1 MSRVLSILSK
11 AREEL
16 GDTNNTR
23 FTDSK
28 LLEHLNDGIKDFIL
42 STKSLKERLY
52 VELASNV
59 AIYDISKYALFVERV
74 EYMNT
79 KIDTLSFKELDS
91 INTMWQYETGNVVKA
106 ITFEHQSKGAF
117 RIYPRLNTVDNNI
130 VSSSDYGILVDFSLD
145 DDIVGI
151 PSIIDVEQ
159 NLQAY
164 LVLYV
169 IKKPNIITLTTPDE
183 ELELDELYDKA
194 FVHYIKAQCLRNDSD
209 SNNRQFGNEEL
220 SAYAMY
226 VVNNNKDFAL
236 DNQVSGDR
244 IIQYKGFM

>member
-23 FTDSK
+23 FADGK

-59 AIYDISKYALFVERV
+59 AMYDISKYALFVERV

-79 KIDTLSFKELDS
+79 KIDTLSFTELDS
-91 INTMWQYETGNVVKA
+91 INAMWQYETGNVVKA

-145 DDIVGI
+145 DDIIGI

-169 IKKPNIITLTTPDE
+169 IKKPSMITLTTPDE

>member
-79 KIDTLSFKELDS
+79 KIDTLSFTELDS
-91 INTMWQYETGNVVKA
+91 INAMWQYETGNVVKA

>member
-16 GDTNNTR
+16 GDVNNTR

-79 KIDTLSFKELDS
+79 KIDTLSFTELDS
-91 INTMWQYETGNVVKA
+91 INAMWQYETSNVVKA
-106 ITFEHQSKGAF
+106 ITFEHQSKGSF

-169 IKKPNIITLTTPDE
+169 IKKPNVITLTTPDE

>member
-16 GDTNNTR
+16 GDANNTR

-59 AIYDISKYALFVERV
+59 AMYDISKYALFVERV

-79 KIDTLSFKELDS
+79 KIDTLSFTELDS
-91 INTMWQYETGNVVKA
+91 INAMWQYETGNVVKA
-106 ITFEHQSKGAF
+106 ITFEHQSKGSF

>member
-16 GDTNNTR
+16 GDANNTR

-79 KIDTLSFKELDS
+79 KIDTLSFTELDS
-91 INTMWQYETGNVVKA
+91 INAMWQYETGNVVKA
-106 ITFEHQSKGAF
+106 ITFEHQSKGSF
-117 RIYPRLNTVDNNI
+117 RIYPRLNTVNNNI

-169 IKKPNIITLTTPDE
+169 IKKPNVITLTTPNE

-226 VVNNNKDFAL
+226 VVNNNKDFVL

>member
-23 FTDSK
+23 FTNSK

-91 INTMWQYETGNVVKA
+91 INAMWQYETGNVVKA

-117 RIYPRLNTVDNNI
+117 RIYPRLNTVSNNI

-145 DDIVGI
+145 DDILGI
-151 PSIIDVEQ
+151 PSISDVEQ

>member
-16 GDTNNTR
+16 GDANNTR

-59 AIYDISKYALFVERV
+59 AMYDISKYALFVERV

-79 KIDTLSFKELDS
+79 KIDTLSFTELDS
-91 INTMWQYETGNVVKA
+91 INAMWQYETGNVVKA
-106 ITFEHQSKGAF
+106 ITFEHQSKGSF
-117 RIYPRLNTVDNNI
+117 RIYPRLNTVSNNI

-226 VVNNNKDFAL
+226 IVNNNKDFAL

>member
-16 GDTNNTR
+16 GDVNNTR

-79 KIDTLSFKELDS
+79 KIDTLSFTELDS
-91 INTMWQYETGNVVKA
+91 INAMWQYETGNVVKA
-106 ITFEHQSKGAF
+106 ITFEHQSKGSF
-117 RIYPRLNTVDNNI
+117 RIYPRLNTVSNNI

-145 DDIVGI
+145 DDIIGI

-169 IKKPNIITLTTPDE
+169 IKKPNVITLTTPDE

>member
-11 AREEL
+11 ARVEL

-59 AIYDISKYALFVERV
+59 AMYDISKYALFVERV

-79 KIDTLSFKELDS
+79 KIDTLSFTELDS
-91 INTMWQYETGNVVKA
+91 INAMWQYETGNVVKA

-145 DDIVGI
+145 DDIVSI

-169 IKKPNIITLTTPDE
+169 IKKPNVITLTTPDE

>member
-16 GDTNNTR
+16 GDVNNTR

-59 AIYDISKYALFVERV
+59 AMYDISKYALFVERV

-79 KIDTLSFKELDS
+79 KIDTLSFTELDS
-91 INTMWQYETGNVVKA
+91 INAMWQYETGNVVKA

-169 IKKPNIITLTTPDE
+169 IKKPSMITLTTPDE

>member
-59 AIYDISKYALFVERV
+59 AMYDISKYALFVERV

-91 INTMWQYETGNVVKA
+91 INAMWQYETGNVVKA
-106 ITFEHQSKGAF
+106 ITFEHQSKGSF
-117 RIYPRLNTVDNNI
+117 RIYPRLNTVSNNI

-169 IKKPNIITLTTPDE
+169 IKKPNVITLTTPDE

>member
-23 FTDSK
+23 FADGK

-79 KIDTLSFKELDS
+79 KIDTLSFTELDS
-91 INTMWQYETGNVVKA
+91 INAMWQYETGNVVKA
-106 ITFEHQSKGAF
+106 ITFEHQSKGSF
-117 RIYPRLNTVDNNI
+117 RIYPRLNTVSNNI
-130 VSSSDYGILVDFSLD
+130 VASSDYGILVDFSLD

>member
-23 FTDSK
+23 FSDTK

-91 INTMWQYETGNVVKA
+91 INAMWQYETGNVVKA

>member
-16 GDTNNTR
+16 GDANNTR

-59 AIYDISKYALFVERV
+59 AMYDISKYALFVERV

-79 KIDTLSFKELDS
+79 KIDTLSFTELDS

-106 ITFEHQSKGAF
+106 ITFEHQSKGSF
-117 RIYPRLNTVDNNI
+117 RIYPRLNTVSNNI

>member
-16 GDTNNTR
+16 GDVNNTR

-79 KIDTLSFKELDS
+79 KIDTLSFTELDS
-91 INTMWQYETGNVVKA
+91 INAMWQYETGNVVKA

-117 RIYPRLNTVDNNI
+117 RIYPRLNTVNNNI

-169 IKKPNIITLTTPDE
+169 IKKPNVITLTTPDE

-209 SNNRQFGNEEL
+209 SNNRQFGNEEV

>member
-16 GDTNNTR
+16 GDVNNTR
-23 FTDSK
+23 FTNSK

-79 KIDTLSFKELDS
+79 KIDTLSFTELDS
-91 INTMWQYETGNVVKA
+91 INAMWQYETGNVVKA

-169 IKKPNIITLTTPDE
+169 IKKPNIITLTTPNE

>member
-16 GDTNNTR
+16 GDVNNTR

-59 AIYDISKYALFVERV
+59 AMYDISKYALFVERV

-79 KIDTLSFKELDS
+79 KIDTLSFKELDN

-106 ITFEHQSKGAF
+106 ITFEHQSKGSF
-117 RIYPRLNTVDNNI
+117 RIYPRLNTVSNNI

>member
-23 FTDSK
+23 FTNSK

-91 INTMWQYETGNVVKA
+91 INAMWQYETGNVVKA
-106 ITFEHQSKGAF
+106 ITFEHQSKGSF
-117 RIYPRLNTVDNNI
+117 RIYPRLNTVSNNI

-236 DNQVSGDR
+236 DNQISGDR

>member
-16 GDTNNTR
+16 GDVNNTR

-79 KIDTLSFKELDS
+79 KIDTLSFTELDS
-91 INTMWQYETGNVVKA
+91 INAMWQYETGNVVKA

-117 RIYPRLNTVDNNI
+117 RIYPRLNTVSNNI

-169 IKKPNIITLTTPDE
+169 IKKPNVITLTTPNE

>member
-16 GDTNNTR
+16 GDANNTR

-79 KIDTLSFKELDS
+79 KIDTLSFTELDS

-106 ITFEHQSKGAF
+106 ITFEHQSKGSF
-117 RIYPRLNTVDNNI
+117 RIYPRLNTVSNNI

-169 IKKPNIITLTTPDE
+169 IKKPNVITLTTPDE

>member
-16 GDTNNTR
+16 GDVNNTR
-23 FTDSK
+23 FTNSK

-79 KIDTLSFKELDS
+79 KIDTLSFTELDS
-91 INTMWQYETGNVVKA
+91 INAMWQYETGNVVKA
-106 ITFEHQSKGAF
+106 ITFEHQSKGSF
-117 RIYPRLNTVDNNI
+117 RIYPRLNTVSNNI

-145 DDIVGI
+145 DDIIGI

-226 VVNNNKDFAL
+226 IVNNNKDFAL

>member
-16 GDTNNTR
+16 GDVNNTR

-79 KIDTLSFKELDS
+79 KIDTLSFTELDS
-91 INTMWQYETGNVVKA
+91 INAMWQYETGNVVKA

-145 DDIVGI
+145 DDIIGI

-169 IKKPNIITLTTPDE
+169 IKKPNTITLTTPDE

>member
-23 FTDSK
+23 FTNSK

-79 KIDTLSFKELDS
+79 KIDTLSFTELDS

>member
-16 GDTNNTR
+16 GDVNNTR

-59 AIYDISKYALFVERV
+59 TIYDISKYALFVERV

-79 KIDTLSFKELDS
+79 KIDTLSFTELDS
-91 INTMWQYETGNVVKA
+91 INAMWQYETGNVVKA

>member
-16 GDTNNTR
+16 GDANNTR

-91 INTMWQYETGNVVKA
+91 INAMWQYETGNVVKA

-145 DDIVGI
+145 DDILGI
-151 PSIIDVEQ
+151 PSIVDVEQ

-169 IKKPNIITLTTPDE
+169 IKKPNVITLTTPDE

>member
-16 GDTNNTR
+16 GDANNTR

-79 KIDTLSFKELDS
+79 KIDTLSFTELDS
-91 INTMWQYETGNVVKA
+91 INAMWQYETGNVVKA

-117 RIYPRLNTVDNNI
+117 RIYTRLNTVDNNI

-226 VVNNNKDFAL
+226 IVNNNKDFAL

>member
-16 GDTNNTR
+16 GDVNNTR

-79 KIDTLSFKELDS
+79 KIDTLSFTELDS
-91 INTMWQYETGNVVKA
+91 INAMWQYETGNVVKA

-145 DDIVGI
+145 DDIIGI

-169 IKKPNIITLTTPDE
+169 IKKPNVITLTTPDE

>member
-16 GDTNNTR
+16 GDANNTR
-23 FTDSK
+23 FTNSK

-106 ITFEHQSKGAF
+106 ITFEHQSKGSF

-169 IKKPNIITLTTPDE
+169 IKKPNVITLTTPDE

>member
-16 GDTNNTR
+16 GDANNTR

-42 STKSLKERLY
+42 STKSLKERLH

-79 KIDTLSFKELDS
+79 KIDTLSFTELDS

-226 VVNNNKDFAL
+226 IVNNNKDFAL

>member
-23 FTDSK
+23 FADGK

-106 ITFEHQSKGAF
+106 ITFEHQSKGSF

-169 IKKPNIITLTTPDE
+169 IKKPNVITLTTPNE

>member
-79 KIDTLSFKELDS
+79 KIDTLSFTELDS

-106 ITFEHQSKGAF
+106 ITFEHQSKGTF

-169 IKKPNIITLTTPDE
+169 IKKPNVITLTTPDE

>member
-16 GDTNNTR
+16 GDVNNTR

-79 KIDTLSFKELDS
+79 KIDTLSFTELDS

-226 VVNNNKDFAL
+226 IVNNNKDFAL

>member
-23 FTDSK
+23 FADGK

-79 KIDTLSFKELDS
+79 KIDTLSFTELDS

-117 RIYPRLNTVDNNI
+117 RIYPRLNTVSNNI

-226 VVNNNKDFAL
+226 IVNNNKDFAL

>member
-23 FTDSK
+23 FTNNK

-59 AIYDISKYALFVERV
+59 AMYDISKYALFVERV

-91 INTMWQYETGNVVKA
+91 INAMWQYETGNVVKA

-117 RIYPRLNTVDNNI
+117 RIYPRLNTVSNNI

-145 DDIVGI
+145 DDILGI
-151 PSIIDVEQ
+151 PSISDVEQ

-169 IKKPNIITLTTPDE
+169 IKKPNVITLTTPDE

>member
-16 GDTNNTR
+16 GDVNNTR
-23 FTDSK
+23 FTDNK

-59 AIYDISKYALFVERV
+59 AMYDISKYALFVERV

-79 KIDTLSFKELDS
+79 KIDTLSFTELDS

-106 ITFEHQSKGAF
+106 ITFEHQSKGSF
-117 RIYPRLNTVDNNI
+117 RIYPRLNTVSNNI

-169 IKKPNIITLTTPDE
+169 IKKPNVITLTTPNE

>member
-23 FTDSK
+23 FTDGK

-79 KIDTLSFKELDS
+79 KIDTLSFTELDS

-169 IKKPNIITLTTPDE
+169 IKKPNVITLTTPDE

>member
-23 FTDSK
+23 FTNSK

-79 KIDTLSFKELDS
+79 KIDTLSFTELDS

-226 VVNNNKDFAL
+226 IVNNNKDFAL

>member
-16 GDTNNTR
+16 GDANNTR

-106 ITFEHQSKGAF
+106 ITFEHQSKGSF
-117 RIYPRLNTVDNNI
+117 RIYPRLNTVSNNI

-169 IKKPNIITLTTPDE
+169 IKKPNVITLTTPNE

>member
-23 FTDSK
+23 FTNSK

-91 INTMWQYETGNVVKA
+91 INAMWQYETGNVVKA

-117 RIYPRLNTVDNNI
+117 RIYPRLNTVSNNI

-236 DNQVSGDR
+236 DNQISGDR
-244 IIQYKGFM
+244 VIQYKGFM